1 MLRALITVA
10 LVLGSGA
17 SPEQAKVKPAASK
30 SPDRP
35 FASDSQPSPDFD
47 QQAEQ
52 QLLDMANKSRAE
64 AGAPPLEFDEGL
76 IQAARAHA
84 AAMAREQQLSHQLN
98 GEPSLPHR
106 LSAASVLHLDHA
118 GENVA
123 LDVTADGAHEHLML
137 SPPHRENLLDTNY
150 NVAGFGV
157 FRSGGRIYV
166 VEDFGHSLPA
176 YTPEQT
182 ENAIA
187 EAISRA
193 RRAAH
198 LPALTRATDADLRP
212 AVCTMAQQDRLGT
225 RSMRE
230 LAQRYSMVSYT
241 NMHPEILPASATN
254 LLENRAIKNVAVG
267 ACYART
273 DTYPSGVYWIG
284 LELY

>member
-1 MLRALITVA
+1 MLRALITVM
-10 LVLGSGA
+10 LVLATSA

-30 SPDRP
+30 TPDRP
-35 FASDSQPSPDFD
+35 FASDYQPSPDFD
-47 QQAEQ
+47 EQAEQ
-52 QLLDMANKSRAE
+52 RLLEMANQSRAE
-64 AGAPPLEFDEGL
+64 AGAPPLAFDDGL

-84 AAMAREQQLSHQLN
+84 AAMAREQQLAHQLN

-106 LSAASVLHLDHA
+106 LADASVLHLDHA

-123 LDVTADGAHEHLML
+123 LDITADLAHAHLML
-137 SPPHRENLLDTNY
+137 SPPHRENLLDGSY

-157 FRSGGRIYV
+157 IRREGRMYV

-176 YTPEQT
+176 YTPQQT

-187 EAISRA
+187 EAINRT

-198 LPALTRATDADLRP
+198 LPALMRASSEALRP

-225 RSMRE
+225 SSMRE
-230 LAQRYSMVSYT
+230 LGQRYSVVSYT
-241 NMHPEILPASATN
+241 NKHPEVLPASAAKIIG
-254 LLENRAIKNVAVG
+254 NRGIRSMAVG

-273 DTYPSGVYWIG
+273 DTYPSGVYWVG
-284 LELY
+284 LALY

>member
-1 MLRALITVA
+1 MLRALITVM
-10 LVLGSGA
+10 LVLAASA

-30 SPDRP
+30 IPDRP
-35 FASDSQPSPDFD
+35 IASDYQPSPDFD
-47 QQAEQ
+47 EQAEQ
-52 QLLDMANKSRAE
+52 RLLEMANQSRAE
-64 AGAPPLEFDEGL
+64 AGVPPLAFDDGL

-84 AAMAREQQLSHQLN
+84 AAMAREQQLTHQLN

-106 LSAASVLHLDHA
+106 LADASVLHLDHA

-123 LDVTADGAHEHLML
+123 LDITADLAHVHLML
-137 SPPHRENLLDTNY
+137 SLPHRENLLDGNY

-157 FRSGGRIYV
+157 IRSGRRMYV

-187 EAISRA
+187 EAINRA

-198 LPALTRATDADLRP
+198 LPELMRESDDALRP

-225 RSMRE
+225 SSMRE
-230 LAQRYSMVSYT
+230 LGQRYSVVSYT
-241 NMHPEILPASATN
+241 NMHPEVLPASAAKVIG
-254 LLENRAIKNVAVG
+254 NRDIKSMAVG

-273 DTYPSGVYWIG
+273 DTYPSGVYWVA
-284 LELY
+284 LAVY